1 MFKNICGESKKMN
14 KQSHPEKYTQY
25 CPKLKKTVEVGWYD
39 KYCECGDEIIGVPEK
54 DD

>member
-1 MFKNICGESKKMN
+1 MFKNICGESKKMT
-14 KQSHPEKYTQY
+14 HPEKYTQY